1 MKLYKLRQ
9 LLPAV
14 PIMALS
20 ATCPPLVRED
30 LLKQLRLPAI
40 VDGRSAT
47 ILFLL
52 LVTPDDFL
60 DAEKKG
66 TVFFSAPLYRKNLH
80 YTVVPK
86 PSRLSDMTK
95 AMVNYILEHHPN
107 DTGIVY
113 CLSKKVR

>member
-1 MKLYKLRQ
+1 
-9 LLPAV
+9 
-14 PIMALS
+14 MALS

-30 LLKQLRLPAI
+30 LLKLLDLPAI

-47 ILFLL
+47 VLFAR
-52 LVTPDDFL
+52 LVTPNEFA
-60 DAEKKG
+60 DAGREG

-86 PSRLSDMTK
+86 SSNSANMTK
-95 AMVNYILEHHPN
+95 VMVDYILEHHPN